1 MTELGDGRHLAMKR
15 RRIRGVLVL
24 TGTLGAGALLVV
36 GMAMWS
42 GTHPAQPVA
51 TADALSSASPQL
63 GAPPDVH
70 PPPQLEAEG
79 GEAAAAA
86 PAELPL
92 VCAALDE
99 DQHRVPTQ
107 ACVDAL
113 ETRFL
118 PLPASRTILPVSPP
132 LLWSDVFEGIAAK
145 IEAVDA
151 ALADETCE
159 VLDGEIKPEL
169 GPRCAARAMAALGV
183 LGQVCSM
190 AGVRA
195 VDPHFSLSPKGFDL
209 RALDLAV
216 WDRVDKRSY
225 RTNIDGEGRE
235 RILDRWAEQA
245 PDQAAWGAGK
255 RRIDDLY
262 YRTAWKR
269 MRCQASAP
277 MLDWMRGERWDGL
290 LARAARLGDSFAL
303 AHHVGSAKHA
313 AKLMELDKLQ
323 GHLQHASLDLRNI
336 RDAWREEDSEA
347 GWSVAREQLPG
358 SIRLLKLAGID
369 CGDCSMESVDK
380 AFHYTYRYHFRQC
393 AKVKCSNLD
402 AMRELDAI
410 LNRPYKKLRSTAS
423 ARSLPHRKRAEAVA
437 MKYALAVEALARA
450 GNVEADL
457 SLLRHLADPR
467 DPALLTAE
475 EVEQARGEAAQL
487 VGAAI

>member
-1 MTELGDGRHLAMKR
+1 MLR
-15 RRIRGVLVL
+15 RRRVWGALAL
-24 TGTLGAGALLVV
+24 TGTLGAGALLAV
-36 GMAMWS
+36 GVAMWS
-42 GTHPAQPVA
+42 GMAPA
-51 TADALSSASPQL
+51 TADAPSSAAPQVE
-63 GAPPDVH
+63 APPDANALS
-70 PPPQLEAEG
+70 PPGMES
-79 GEAAAAA
+79 GEAVAAA

-99 DQHRVPTQ
+99 DQHGLPTQ

-113 ETRFL
+113 EVRFL
-118 PLPASRTILPVSPP
+118 PAPTSHTILPVSPP

-151 ALADETCE
+151 ALADGACE
-159 VLDGEIKPEL
+159 VPDGEIKPEL
-169 GPRCAARAMAALGV
+169 GERCAARAMAALDV
-183 LGQVCSM
+183 LRQVCSM

-209 RALDLAV
+209 RALNLAV
-216 WDRVDKRSY
+216 WDRVDRTSY
-225 RTNIDGEGRE
+225 RTNVDSAGRT
-235 RILDRWAEQA
+235 RALDRWAEQA

-255 RRIDDLY
+255 QRIDDLY

-277 MLDWMRGERWDGL
+277 MLDWMGGERWDGL

-347 GWSVAREQLPG
+347 GWSVAREQLPD

-380 AFHYTYRYHFRQC
+380 ALHYTYRYHFRQC

-437 MKYALAVEALARA
+437 MKYALAVETLVQAR
-450 GNVEADL
+450 NVEADL

-475 EVEQARGEAAQL
+475 EVEQARSEAAQL
-487 VGAAI
+487 VAAAI